1 MIHVRADQV
10 KNTKNAVADNFSGSR
25 YSEPHLLR
33 CDLYRTEKMGFYFFQ
48 ILAGMRKYRNC
59 RKCSDPF
66 IWNAVD
72 SRIADRYH
80 GVPSF
85 ACRDEDHNRNV
96 RKTFG
101 KRSNANR

>member
-1 MIHVRADQV
+1 MLWQIIFLA
-10 KNTKNAVADNFSGSR
+10 AGILSLIYYGAI
-25 YSEPHLLR
+25 
-33 CDLYRTEKMGFYFFQ
+33 CMGLYFFQ

-59 RKCSDPF
+59 RKRSDPF

-101 KRSNANR
+101 KRSDGNR

>member
-1 MIHVRADQV
+1 MLWQIIFLAAGILSLIYYGAICIALKKWDS
-10 KNTKNAVADNFSGSR
+10 TFS
-25 YSEPHLLR
+25 
-33 CDLYRTEKMGFYFFQ
+33 Q

-80 GVPSF
+80 GVSSF

-101 KRSNANR
+101 KRSDGNR